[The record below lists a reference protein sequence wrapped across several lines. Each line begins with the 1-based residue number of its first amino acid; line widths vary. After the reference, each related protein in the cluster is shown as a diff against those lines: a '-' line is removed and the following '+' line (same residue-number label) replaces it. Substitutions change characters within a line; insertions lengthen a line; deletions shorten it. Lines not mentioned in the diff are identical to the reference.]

1 MSATGYIDSVYSGSG
16 VDGKGLRCVVF
27 FSGCN
32 LRCPFCHNPE
42 TLYKQG
48 KKTSSDELTQN
59 LMRYKGYFRRGGV
72 TVSGGE
78 PFLQK
83 EFFLALAR
91 SLREKGIHVCA
102 ETNGHIADAELIAAC
117 DAIICDVKNQ
127 ESDDLSV
134 YEPFLSECRRQG
146 KEVQLTCVLVPEK
159 NGTEQKIAALASLA
173 KKYGIQKIKFL
184 PFRELCEEKYKDLSL
199 PFPYA
204 GFREGEPEDV
214 GQAEAIFAAELEKN
228 G

>member
-83 EFFLALAR
+83 EFFLVLAR

-117 DAIICDVKNQ
+117 DAILCPTAPTTAPKLG
-127 ESDDLSV
+127 ESLNDSMKMYLSDIFTVSVNLAGLPGLSV
-134 YEPFLSECRRQG
+134 PCG
-146 KEVQLTCVLVPEK
+146 KDGNGLPVGAQLIGAAGHDADVL
-159 NGTEQKIAALASLA
+159 NIGHAFQLATSFH
-173 KKYGIQKIKFL
+173 KRKT
-184 PFRELCEEKYKDLSL
+184 R
-199 PFPYA
+199 
-204 GFREGEPEDV
+204 
-214 GQAEAIFAAELEKN
+214 
-228 G
+228 

>member
-1 MSATGYIDSVYSGSG
+1 METRIALIGIILESRESV
-16 VDGKGLRCVVF
+16 
-27 FSGCN
+27 
-32 LRCPFCHNPE
+32 
-42 TLYKQG
+42 
-48 KKTSSDELTQN
+48 DELN
-59 LMRYKGYFRRGGV
+59 HLLSKY
-72 TVSGGE
+72 GE
-78 PFLQK
+78 YVIGRMGIPY
-83 EFFLALAR
+83 
-91 SLREKGIHVCA
+91 REKGIHVCA

-134 YEPFLSECRRQG
+134 CEPFLSECRRQG

-184 PFRELCEEKYKDLSL
+184 PFRKLCEEKYKDLSL

-214 GQAEAIFAAELEKN
+214 GQAEAIFAAELAKN

>member
-1 MSATGYIDSVYSGSG
+1 MSAEGYIDSVYNGSG

-48 KKTSSDELTQN
+48 KKISSDELTQN

-72 TVSGGE
+72 TLSGGE

-83 EFFLALAR
+83 EFFLELSGALRA
-91 SLREKGIHVCA
+91 KGIHVCA
-102 ETNGHIADAELIAAC
+102 ETNGHIADGELIAAC

-127 ESDDLSV
+127 ESDDFST
-134 YEPFLSECRRQG
+134 YETFLSECVRQG
-146 KEVQLTCVLVPEK
+146 KEVFLTCVLVPEK
-159 NGTEQKIAALASLA
+159 NDGEEKIGSLAALA
-173 KKYGIQKIKFL
+173 KKFNVNKIKFL
-184 PFRELCEEKYKDLSL
+184 PFRKLCEEKYRELSL

-204 GFREGEPEDV
+204 NCREGETEDIAR
-214 GQAEAIFAAELEKN
+214 AERIFVEKLVKID
-228 G
+228 